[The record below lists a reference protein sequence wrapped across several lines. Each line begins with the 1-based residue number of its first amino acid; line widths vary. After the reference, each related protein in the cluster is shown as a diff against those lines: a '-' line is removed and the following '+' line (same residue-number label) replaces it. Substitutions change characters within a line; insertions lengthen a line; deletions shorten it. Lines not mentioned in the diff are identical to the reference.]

1 MNIEKMRNDNS
12 ITILVSG
19 RLDTLTAPEFEKEI
33 EGLEENITE
42 LIIDMKNLEY
52 TSSAGLRALLK
63 AQKFMSGKGTMKII
77 NVNETIKEVFDI
89 TGFSEILS
97 IN

>member
-1 MNIEKMRNDNS
+1 
-12 ITILVSG
+12 
-19 RLDTLTAPEFEKEI
+19 
-33 EGLEENITE
+33 
-42 LIIDMKNLEY
+42 MKNLEY

-63 AQKFMSGKGTMKII
+63 AQKFMSEKGTMKII